1 MNEMQPV
8 DNSADGV
15 TALLILN
22 KHVCKSFMYLTVY
35 IAHVLVSPELKRM
48 FVWEYERQLRKL
60 TTDLFVVMEGLL
72 KDHKHVI

>member
-22 KHVCKSFMYLTVY
+22 KHFMQEFNVFNCKLY
-35 IAHVLVSPELKRM
+35 IARLFVSPEVKRT
-48 FVWEYERQLRKL
+48 FVWEYERQLRAGEVAKGRL
-60 TTDLFVVMEGLL
+60 
-72 KDHKHVI
+72 ICC